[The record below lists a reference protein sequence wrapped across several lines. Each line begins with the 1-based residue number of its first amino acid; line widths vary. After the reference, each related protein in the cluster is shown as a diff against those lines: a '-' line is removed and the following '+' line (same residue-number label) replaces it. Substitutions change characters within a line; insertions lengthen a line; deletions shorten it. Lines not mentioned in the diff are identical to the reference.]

1 MNIEKIKNKKNECR
15 AWKNVAPWYN
25 QLQEASKIEKS
36 NLAIDYGDWFSVG
49 KKDDLSNEEYET
61 IIKTA

>member
-1 MNIEKIKNKKNECR
+1 MNIEKLKKKKDECR

-36 NLAIDYGDWFSVG
+36 NLTIAM
-49 KKDDLSNEEYET
+49 LS
-61 IIKTA
+61 